1 MATILVV
8 DDEKFSLALIE
19 EMLASAGHE
28 VLTAQDGEAALDILA
43 KANGIRAIITD
54 LRMPRFNGLRLIRDL
69 RGAGDTIPIIA
80 VSGVNADQLILAED
94 YGANAIL
101 TKPLDRDKLLKALDD
116 ALEQTRSK
124 WSEAW
129 IHPEFGSV
137 GDR

>member
-8 DDEKFSLALIE
+8 DDEDFSLTLIE
-19 EMLASAGHE
+19 EMLVSAGHE
-28 VLTAQDGEAALDILA
+28 VLKARDGEAALDLLERE
-43 KANGIRAIITD
+43 KGIRAIITD

-69 RGAGDTIPIIA
+69 RGVGDTIPIIA

-101 TKPLDRDKLLKALDD
+101 AKPLDRDKLLKALDD

-137 GDR
+137 DER